1 MTGEPRDTGS
11 VAPEEKNK
19 EIFDVEIERNKFF
32 SSLQTNLEEGNLD
45 EAVDLYEKNKEKLSL
60 TPDVLLK
67 KLVYILNMFLMGR
80 RNTTSEKWSSEEL
93 VDSVDNLAKFSTKVG
108 LYSTEDGFFQ
118 EVLEKM
124 SQEATT
130 LFDLTTSTKGPA
142 LIQLEKVT
150 REMGLTLDNSI
161 LERNL
166 PVTLENYLKKEIN
179 YFVTATEKVGVVNF
193 LIFAEEHGVKIDW
206 LQLKEKVLSDE
217 NIEGTEKSDVLKNF
231 FEQVEQIAIEEGL
244 VLKH

>member
-1 MTGEPRDTGS
+1 
-11 VAPEEKNK
+11 
-19 EIFDVEIERNKFF
+19 
-32 SSLQTNLEEGNLD
+32 
-45 EAVDLYEKNKEKLSL
+45 
-60 TPDVLLK
+60 
-67 KLVYILNMFLMGR
+67 
-80 RNTTSEKWSSEEL
+80 
-93 VDSVDNLAKFSTKVG
+93 
-108 LYSTEDGFFQ
+108 
-118 EVLEKM
+118 
-124 SQEATT
+124 
-130 LFDLTTSTKGPA
+130 LTTSTKGPA